1 MPFQTFTNNEE
12 EKTMKRLVFF
22 VLIALVYVAPLAYA
36 QQSAPLS
43 SNLELKV
50 DWIYFTDDAF
60 GDVDLEDGIY
70 VGVAGWVPVII
81 PNFFVGA
88 EAGWAGASSDGEI
101 DTSLGR
107 LDTDLD
113 VTYVPVEL
121 NAKYVIPVHPCWMI
135 SLGGGISFNYFS
147 LDVDIEDFSRDEDDW
162 VFGGQFFAD
171 VTYTFPNS
179 PWFVGIGTKYQITED
194 MSFGDDD
201 LDIDTNVS
209 ASNFR
214 TGVRVGMAF

>member
-1 MPFQTFTNNEE
+1 MI
-12 EKTMKRLVFF
+12 KRLVFF
-22 VLIALVYVAPLAYA
+22 IFIALVFVAPLAYA
-36 QQSAPLS
+36 QQSAYIT

-60 GDVDLEDGIY
+60 GDIDLEDGIY
-70 VGVAGWVPVII
+70 VGLAGWVPVFF

-88 EAGWAGASSDGEI
+88 EAGWAYASSDGEI
-101 DTSLGR
+101 DSAFGR
-107 LDTDLD
+107 LDTDVD

-121 NAKYVIPVHPCWMI
+121 NAKYVIPIDPCWMI

-147 LDVDIEDFSRDEDDW
+147 LDVDVEDFSSDEDDW

-171 VTYTFPNS
+171 VTYKFPNS

-194 MSFGDDD
+194 LEYHQDD

-214 TGVRVGMAF
+214 TGVRVGMMF